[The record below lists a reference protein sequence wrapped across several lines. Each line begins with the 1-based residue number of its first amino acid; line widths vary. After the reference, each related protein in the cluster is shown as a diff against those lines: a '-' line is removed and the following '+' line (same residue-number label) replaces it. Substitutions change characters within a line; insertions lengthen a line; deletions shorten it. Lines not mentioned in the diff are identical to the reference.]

1 MKLSYKQSQVLK
13 YSIYLL
19 NTTLYSQLIQLSSFS
34 DHMDKNMKKGNQS
47 QIPSRAIFSIKFQVK
62 VFGLVIGSTGKKYI
76 FLWVPNTLQKFFYPK
91 KNFQVKVVFIYCY
104 TKSILF
110 SCCAICFMIVQSNG
124 YDQNHIHLHLLLTTI
139 CQT

>member
-1 MKLSYKQSQVLK
+1 MKLSHKQSQVLK
-13 YSIYLL
+13 YRIYLL

-110 SCCAICFMIVQSNG
+110 SCCAICFMIVQSKG
-124 YDQNHIHLHLLLTTI
+124 YDQNPIHLYLLHTTI